1 MSVSAL
7 VWAKPDTV
15 TALQR
20 EADAVKWQRSYIR
33 WFCPTCGE
41 WGIFED
47 APKPKGQNFY
57 LCYGCAS
64 KRNGLNVKL
73 IEVRIA

>member
-47 APKPKGQNFY
+47 AQ
-57 LCYGCAS
+57 AS
-64 KRNGLNVKL
+64 ARMTAHANW
-73 IEVRIA
+73 RR